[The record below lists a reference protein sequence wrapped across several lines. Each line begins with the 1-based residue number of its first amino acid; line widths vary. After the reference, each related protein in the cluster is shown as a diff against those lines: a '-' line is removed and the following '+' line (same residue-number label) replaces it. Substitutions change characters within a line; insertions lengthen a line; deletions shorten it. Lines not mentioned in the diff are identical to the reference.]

1 MLLNSILG
9 LVLVGGKSKRMGQ
22 AKAYLVHDQKPQWQV
37 CQEVLKPFFEKV
49 YFSTSKNL
57 TPPLNGEHLIED
69 VVEPCG
75 PLGGIISAFKLMPKN
90 AFFVLAC
97 DMPHFKEEAVKSLLL
112 ERDPQKKA
120 TVFYKNGVEP
130 LCGIYEPCIFDDL
143 LKAKTQGIY
152 CPKKILEGLDI
163 KKVKPKN
170 ERWLT
175 NINYEHDLLG
185 FKKNKEIKVHYYASL
200 REKTQ
205 KAVEIFATDAQNLS
219 HLYFEL
225 KHKYSFEFDLNN
237 LRFAKNNQLVSAV
250 SELEDQDDVIFI
262 PPVSGG

>member
-1 MLLNSILG
+1 MEPNSILG
-9 LVLVGGKSKRMGQ
+9 LVLVGGKSQRMGQ

-37 CQEVLKPFFEKV
+37 CQEILKPFFEKV

-57 TPPLNGEHLIED
+57 TPPLDAEHLIED
-69 VVEPCG
+69 MVEPCG
-75 PLGGIISAFKLMPKN
+75 PLGGIISAFKFRPQS

-97 DMPHFKEEAVKSLLL
+97 DMPHFKEEAVKNLLL
-112 ERDPQKKA
+112 ERDPQKKG

-130 LCGIYEPCIFDDL
+130 LCAIYEPSIFNDL
-143 LKAKTQGIY
+143 LHAHSHGIY
-152 CPKKILEGLDI
+152 CPKKILENLDI
-163 KKVKPKN
+163 KKLSPKN
-170 ERWLT
+170 EQWLT
-175 NINYEHDLLG
+175 NINYEHELLG
-185 FKKNKEIKVHYYASL
+185 LKTKEIKVHYYASL
-200 REKTQ
+200 REKT
-205 KAVEIFATDAQNLS
+205 KKSVEILRTDARNLS

-225 KHKYSFEFDLNN
+225 KHKYGFQFDLNN